1 MHSWLL
7 VAHLGQLDLEKP
19 GLHRRSRL
27 LRGGRGGGS
36 PCHGCCPLRFY
47 AFLLLHLVSI
57 RFFFKQAIFG
67 CFLFLTQCQRSLLH

>member
-7 VAHLGQLDLEKP
+7 VAHLGQLDLEKS
-19 GLHRRSRL
+19 GLHLHSL
-27 LRGGRGGGS
+27 PALGQA

-57 RFFFKQAIFG
+57 RFFLNRQSSAA
-67 CFLFLTQCQRSLLH
+67 SSS